1 MESTQVALP
10 FKFEIEFIILNTQS
24 RKIDIRGLMTELK
37 LTQSIYENTMSAE
50 MKILDANDRLSDR
63 GEFIIKGG
71 ESLSVK
77 FKAQNDKK
85 YFAKIFYVDKVTN
98 VKKES
103 NHGKTYILTLVT
115 SEEIFNNKVKISK
128 AYTNKKISNIVNDIL
143 TNNLNI
149 ESPKIE
155 ESLNKISY
163 IAPYIA
169 PFKLINNITTY
180 ALSKVDESAT
190 FCCFE
195 TSTDTRF
202 VSLASLI
209 SKKSKSTYTYGPS
222 SKKNIISN
230 PEQANLLIQELN
242 FNKKVDISN
251 NIISGMSKSKLLQ
264 HNILLKQYGGKQINS
279 TEPIKFDYDQY
290 FNNTKHL
297 DKTKLNNPKN
307 FSDYDSMYKYF
318 HRDVAKSDNF
328 KKPPK
333 LEYYDNQSNSWLQK
347 RYAIHAQLDNIV
359 CDITIPGN
367 CDLVC
372 GDVIDLLVQL
382 DKPIEPGENLPINK
396 KYSGRYLI
404 TTLQHVLNTE
414 KLTTYATCIKDST
427 NG

>member
-10 FKFEIEFIILNTQS
+10 FKFEIEYIILYSET
-24 RKIDIRGLMTELK
+24 KTVDIRGLMTELK
-37 LTQSIYENTMSAE
+37 LTQSIYENTMSAQ
-50 MKILDANDRLSDR
+50 MKILDANDRLSDK

-71 ESLSVK
+71 EALAVK
-77 FKAQNDKK
+77 FKSQNDKK
-85 YFAKIFYVDKVTN
+85 FFTKTFFVDKITN
-98 VKKES
+98 IKKES
-103 NHGKTYILTLVT
+103 NKGKSYILTLVT
-115 SEEIFNNKVKISK
+115 SEEILNNKVKISK
-128 AYTNKKISNIVNDIL
+128 AYTNKKISDIVNDVL
-143 TNNLNI
+143 RNSLNI
-149 ESPKIE
+149 QTVKIE
-155 ESLNKISY
+155 ETLNKISY
-163 IAPYIA
+163 ISPYIA

-180 ALSKVDESAT
+180 ALSKKDESAT

-195 TSTDTRF
+195 TSIDTRF
-202 VSLASLI
+202 NSLSDMVSKNSKFTYI
-209 SKKSKSTYTYGPS
+209 YGSTSKKLLL
-222 SKKNIISN
+222 SN
-230 PEQANLLIQELN
+230 PEQSNLFIQEIN

-297 DKTKLNNPKN
+297 DKTKINNPKN

-347 RYAIHAQLDNIV
+347 RYSIHAQLDNIV

-372 GDVIDLLVQL
+372 GDVIDLLIQL
-382 DKPIEPGENLPINK
+382 DKPTEPGELLPINK
-396 KYSGRYLI
+396 KYSGKYLI